1 MKKCKISFRYE
12 SEEEYSEEDF
22 KMIKDN
28 LKNLCPE
35 ESVKD
40 IIDAY
45 VLDAEHGTSRIL
57 DYKLEFVEWD
67 MKP

>member
-22 KMIKDN
+22 KMIKEN

-40 IIDAY
+40 WIDSF

-57 DYKLEFVEWD
+57 DYKLEFVE
-67 MKP
+67 

>member
-1 MKKCKISFRYE
+1 MK
-12 SEEEYSEEDF
+12 
-22 KMIKDN
+22 IKEN

-40 IIDAY
+40 WIDSF

-57 DYKLEFVEWD
+57 DYKLEFTE
-67 MKP
+67 